1 MYYHKEHRCTIEHLE
16 AEGYLTKLLNRPFA
30 MSNCP
35 LGTPLQC
42 SVIRLKSDVE
52 VTVGHDYM

>member
-1 MYYHKEHRCTIEHLE
+1 MYYHEEHRCTIEHLE

-35 LGTPLQC
+35 LGT
-42 SVIRLKSDVE
+42 RLKSDVE
-52 VTVGHDYM
+52 VTVGQDYM